1 MTVGNHI
8 PEDDL
13 VLFALQL
20 LPEDRMRQAKL
31 HAETCDLCRDEIV
44 KLQGDLVA
52 YSMTSDIVAPPP
64 EAHDRF
70 MRQVAKEPRPI
81 LPPEP
86 APVAVIDRPVVDR
99 PVLDRS
105 GVDRSGVDRPV
116 VDRPDNADRLDL
128 PGRFNRTDRT
138 DRGDRADR
146 GERTDR
152 ESAEPVFATRQRRGR
167 IEAAED
173 DEEEKGARSHPR
185 RAPWVL
191 AWAGW
196 AVAAGCS
203 FVAGLQFHQRQQM
216 QNSVAAQQA
225 RLDDATRQSAHARD
239 ALATLTAANA
249 MQVALH
255 STAEVKPGTP
265 TATAL
270 AAYLAD
276 KGALVF
282 VATHLEPAPFGKTYE
297 LWLLPANG
305 GNPMP
310 AGTFKPDAQGSASV
324 VMPQLPKGVA
334 AKGFGVTI
342 ENDGGSDTPTLPI
355 VLAGT

>member
-1 MTVGNHI
+1 MTIGNHI

-20 LPEDRMRQAKL
+20 LPEDRTRQAKL
-31 HAETCDLCRDEIV
+31 HAETCDLCRGEIA

-64 EAHDRF
+64 EARERL
-70 MRQVAKEPRPI
+70 MRQVAKEPKPV

-86 APVAVIDRPVVDR
+86 APVAV
-99 PVLDRS
+99 
-105 GVDRSGVDRPV
+105 VDRPV
-116 VDRPDNADRLDL
+116 VDRPDRVDRFDRMDR
-128 PGRFNRTDRT
+128 GDRT
-138 DRGDRADR
+138 DRADR
-146 GERTDR
+146 D
-152 ESAEPVFATRQRRGR
+152 SAEPVFATRQRRGR
-167 IEAAED
+167 MEAAEE
-173 DEEEKGARSHPR
+173 EEEKAARSRPR

-191 AWAGW
+191 AWTGW

-203 FVAGLQFHQRQQM
+203 FVAGLQFHQRQQI
-216 QNSVAAQQA
+216 QGSVAAQQA
-225 RLDDATRQSAHARD
+225 RLDDATRRSARAQD

-255 STAEVKPGTP
+255 STSDVKPGTP
-265 TATAL
+265 AATAL

-282 VATHLEPAPFGKTYE
+282 IATHMDPAPFGKTYE
-297 LWLLPANG
+297 LWLIPADGRNS
-305 GNPMP
+305 MP
-310 AGTFKPDAQGSASV
+310 VTTFKPDAQGSASV
-324 VMPQLPKGVA
+324 IMPQLPKGIP

-342 ENDGGSDTPTLPI
+342 ENEGGSDTPTLP
-355 VLAGT
+355 VVMAGT

>member
-20 LPEDRMRQAKL
+20 LPEDRTRQAKL
-31 HAETCDLCRDEIV
+31 HAETCDLCRGEIA
-44 KLQGDLVA
+44 KLQGDLAA
-52 YSMTSDIVAPPP
+52 YSTISDIIAPPP
-64 EAHDRF
+64 EARDRL
-70 MRQVAKEPRPI
+70 MRQVAKEPKPV
-81 LPPEP
+81 LPPEPLP
-86 APVAVIDRPVVDR
+86 APVAVIDRT
-99 PVLDRS
+99 
-105 GVDRSGVDRPV
+105 
-116 VDRPDNADRLDL
+116 DRPDRQDHTARM
-128 PGRFNRTDRT
+128 GRIDRT
-138 DRGDRADR
+138 DRADSKDRNS
-146 GERTDR
+146 G
-152 ESAEPVFATRQRRGR
+152 EPVFPTRQRRGLQV
-167 IEAAED
+167 EAAED
-173 DEEEKGARSHPR
+173 EEKASRDRPR

-191 AWAGW
+191 AWTGW

-203 FVAGLQFHQRQQM
+203 FVAGLQFHQRQQI
-216 QNSVAAQQA
+216 QSSIAAQQA
-225 RLDDATRQSAHARD
+225 RLDDVTKQSAHAQD

-249 MQVALH
+249 MQVALR
-255 STAEVKPGTP
+255 STTEVKPGTP
-265 TATAL
+265 SATAL

-282 VATHLEPAPFGKTYE
+282 IATHIEPAPAGKVYE
-297 LWLLPANG
+297 LWLLPADG
-305 GNPMP
+305 RSPMP

-324 VMPQLPKGVA
+324 VLPQLPRGVP

>member
-1 MTVGNHI
+1 MTIGNHI

-31 HAETCDLCRDEIV
+31 HAESCDLCREEIA

-64 EAHDRF
+64 EARERL
-70 MRQVAKEPRPI
+70 MRQVAKEPKPV

-86 APVAVIDRPVVDR
+86 VPVAVVDR
-99 PVLDRS
+99 MDRT
-105 GVDRSGVDRPV
+105 DR
-116 VDRPDNADRLDL
+116 ADRLD
-128 PGRFNRTDRT
+128 RVDRTDRT
-138 DRGDRADR
+138 DRVDRNPV
-146 GERTDR
+146 
-152 ESAEPVFATRQRRGR
+152 EPVFATRQRRGLHV
-167 IEAAED
+167 EAAEE
-173 DEEEKGARSHPR
+173 EEEKSARGRPR

-191 AWAGW
+191 AWTGW

-203 FVAGLQFHQRQQM
+203 FVAGLQYHQRQQI
-216 QNSVAAQQA
+216 QGSIATQQA
-225 RLDDATRQSAHARD
+225 NLDDAKKQSAHARD

-255 STAEVKPGTP
+255 STSDVKPGTP
-265 TATAL
+265 AAMAL

-282 VATHLEPAPFGKTYE
+282 VATHMDPAPLGKTYE
-297 LWLLPANG
+297 LWLMPADG

-310 AGTFKPDAQGSASV
+310 VSTFKPDAQGSANV
-324 VMPQLPKGVA
+324 VMPQLPKGVP
-334 AKGFGVTI
+334 AKGFGVTV
-342 ENDGGSDTPTLPI
+342 ENEGGSDTPTLPV